1 MPTFFVFTFVCLLL
15 TIYIYIHRLYTYDTE
30 TRTMDNYVNHY
41 LDLQEISDNGEQ
53 QQKESGSQPELGS
66 DRSARNSKFSS
77 AFRRKEGTTTT
88 RLRRRRE
95 EPPLPVDHEHDDFT
109 EVVPAVESST
119 EKGGVTNLEGNTPTT
134 TGTQFNRNILA

>member
-1 MPTFFVFTFVCLLL
+1 
-15 TIYIYIHRLYTYDTE
+15 
-30 TRTMDNYVNHY
+30 MDNYVNHY

-53 QQKESGSQPELGS
+53 QQKESGSQPESGS

-77 AFRRKEGTTTT
+77 AFRRKEGTTEET

-95 EPPLPVDHEHDDFT
+95 EPPLPVDDEHDDFT

-119 EKGGVTNLEGNTPTT
+119 EKGGVTNLEGITPTT